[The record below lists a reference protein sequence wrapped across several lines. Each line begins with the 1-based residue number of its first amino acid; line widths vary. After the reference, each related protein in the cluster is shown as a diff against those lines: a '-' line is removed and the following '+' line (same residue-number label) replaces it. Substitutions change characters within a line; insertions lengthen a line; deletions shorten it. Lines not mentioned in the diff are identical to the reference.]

1 MAVVRRIHPCRRRV
15 ALWLFGVLLLFAGRT
30 TSVAA
35 PQPPPNDESVTPQ
48 PPQTG
53 NIRLAACRQDPTW
66 QSVDYEE
73 CRALTGWQPRDRW
86 WRHDPAETA
95 FWMDGKEAN
104 LTTCLDQAFAENSS
118 HPGRVTTTR

>member
-15 ALWLFGVLLLFAGRT
+15 ALWRFGVVLLVAGRT
-30 TSVAA
+30 A
-35 PQPPPNDESVTPQ
+35 EGVTPQ

-53 NIRLAACRQDPTW
+53 NARLAACRQDPTW

-95 FWMDGKEAN
+95 FWMDGNEAN
-104 LTTCLDQAFAENSS
+104 MTTCLDQAFAENSS
-118 HPGRVTTTR
+118 HPGRDTTTTTR